1 MPVLTRIVGIM
12 LLRAGPQHLPYS
24 VPLMLSLVLLY
35 VVSGVAVL
43 DSSMDTNYA
52 LGNMLLDVVV
62 LFAFTWFC
70 LSLLK
75 FRQRFVQTIIAL
87 AGIGVVYH
95 LLAWPLL
102 LDLQDMQAEAQGVK
116 MSAVLMLLLLSWQV
130 LVYGH
135 VFRHAMVMSMSR
147 ALALSF
153 GYLFLSIAVADIVFP
168 GA

>member
-1 MPVLTRIVGIM
+1 MPVLTRILEIM
-12 LLRAGPQHLPYS
+12 LLRAGPQHVPYS
-24 VPLMLSLVLLY
+24 VSLMVSLILLY
-35 VVSGVAVL
+35 VASGVAVL

-52 LGNMLLDVVV
+52 LGNMLLDVAV

-70 LSLLK
+70 LSLLH
-75 FRQRFVQTIIAL
+75 FRQRFVQTVIAL

-116 MSAVLMLLLLSWQV
+116 LSAVLMLLLLSWQV

-135 VFRHAMVMSMSR
+135 VFRHAMEMSMGR